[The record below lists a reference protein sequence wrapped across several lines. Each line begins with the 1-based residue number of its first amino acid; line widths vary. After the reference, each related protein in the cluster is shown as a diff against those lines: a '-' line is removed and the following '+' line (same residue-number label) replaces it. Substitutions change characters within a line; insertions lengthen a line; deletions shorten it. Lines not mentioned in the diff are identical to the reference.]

1 MVGVSGSNPLAPT
14 SFHRM
19 PEITLPDGSTRSFA
33 QPPSV
38 AEVARAVGPRLA
50 KDAVAGKV
58 GGALADAGDVIDA
71 DSEVAILTAADA
83 EGLEV
88 IRHSCA
94 HLLGHAMKQLWPG
107 CKMAIGPV
115 IENGFYYDIDLD
127 HRIDDDDLAK
137 IEARMEELS
146 KSDYR
151 VVKKRVSWD
160 EAHRVFSERGEPY
173 KLEILERDIA
183 RDARPGLYH
192 HEEYIDMCRGPHVP
206 SMKFCRHFKLMRVS
220 GAYWRGDNRN
230 KMLQRIYG
238 TAWPDKKQLDAHL
251 AQLAEAEKRD
261 HRKLGRRLDLFHMQE
276 EAPGM
281 AFWHPRGWRLY
292 QTLMQYMREAQRAR
306 GYQEVNTPEVLDFS
320 LWERSGHADK
330 FGDDMFSVAS
340 EGRRFALKPMNCPC
354 HVQIFN
360 RGLKSYRD
368 LPLRLAEFGSC
379 HRNELSGAL
388 HGLMRVR
395 SFVQDDGHIFCAEEQ
410 VQDEVS
416 DFIDFL
422 HAVYRRLG
430 FDQVL
435 YRLALRPE
443 NRVGS
448 DAEWD
453 KAEAALAQALRA
465 KNLEFDEL
473 PGEGAFYGPK
483 IEFSLRDVL
492 GRVWQCGTM
501 QVDFSM
507 PGRLDAHYIAED
519 GSKRVPVMLHRAL
532 LGSFERFIG
541 ILTEHYEGKF
551 PAWLAPVQCVV
562 LSISEAQAGYA
573 ARIEKM
579 LRARGFRAE
588 SDVRNE
594 TVGHKIREHAMQ
606 RIPYLLVA
614 GAREAD
620 GGSISVRAR
629 DGRDLGAMPPER
641 FADMLA
647 EETRDP
653 RD

>member
-1 MVGVSGSNPLAPT
+1 
-14 SFHRM
+14 M
-19 PEITLPDGSTRSFA
+19 PEITLPDGSTRAFA
-33 QPPSV
+33 QPTNI
-38 AEVARAVGPRLA
+38 AEIARAIGPGLGKA
-50 KDAVAGKV
+50 AVAGKV
-58 GGALADAGDVIDA
+58 GGRLADAGDVIEA
-71 DSEVAILTAADA
+71 DNAVTVLTAADA
-83 EGLEV
+83 EGLEI

-94 HLLGHAMKQLWPG
+94 HLLGHAMKQLWPQ

-127 HRIDDDDLAK
+127 HRIDDDALAR
-137 IEARMEELS
+137 IEARMRELS
-146 KSDYR
+146 KSDYE
-151 VVKKRVSWD
+151 VVKRGVSWD
-160 EAHRVFSERGEPY
+160 EAHRVFSARDEPY
-173 KLEILERDIA
+173 KLEILERNIA

-192 HEEYIDMCRGPHVP
+192 HQEYIDMCRGPHVP
-206 SMKFCRHFKLMRVS
+206 SMRFCRHFKLMRVS

-261 HRKLGRRLDLFHMQE
+261 HRKLGRALDLFHMQE

-281 AFWHPRGWRLY
+281 VFWHPRGWRLY
-292 QTLMQYMREAQRAR
+292 QTLMQTMREAQLAR
-306 GYQEVNTPEVLDFS
+306 GYLEVNTPEVLDFS

-330 FGDDMFSVAS
+330 FGEDMFSVAS

-360 RGLKSYRD
+360 QGLKSYRD
-368 LPLRLAEFGSC
+368 LPLRFAEFGSC

-395 SFVQDDGHIFCAEEQ
+395 GFVQDDGHIFCTEEQ
-410 VQDEVS
+410 IQGEVS

-422 HAVYRRLG
+422 HAVYRGLG
-430 FDQVL
+430 FERVL
-435 YRLALRPE
+435 YRLALRPP
-443 NRVGS
+443 NRVGG

-453 KAEAALAQALRA
+453 RAEAALAQALRA
-465 KNLEFDEL
+465 KHLEFQEL

-483 IEFSLRDVL
+483 IEFSLQDVI
-492 GRVWQCGTM
+492 GRAWQCGTM

-507 PGRLDAHYIAED
+507 PGRLGAHYIAED
-519 GSKRVPVMLHRAL
+519 GGKRVPVMLHRAL

-541 ILTEHYEGKF
+541 ILIEHYEGKF

-562 LSISEAQAGYA
+562 LSITDAQAAYA
-573 ARIEKM
+573 GRVEKT
-579 LRARGFRAE
+579 LRERGFRVE
-588 SDVRNE
+588 SDLRNE
-594 TVGHKIREHAMQ
+594 KIGLKIRTHTLQ

-614 GAREAD
+614 GAREAGD
-620 GGSISVRAR
+620 ESLSVRAR
-629 DGRDLGAMPPER
+629 DGRDLGVMPLVR
-641 FADMLA
+641 FAEMLG
-647 EETRDP
+647 EETRARP
-653 RD
+653 M